1 MCVCVC
7 VCASVCECEG
17 GGGKGGGSFF
27 VRSFITCYLPPVNF
41 HVLTIEEEN
50 GGGDE
55 GDVKILCVHRNTV
68 YIHNV
73 HVSHLGEG
81 MLVLGQL
88 ERQTHKS

>member
-1 MCVCVC
+1 M
-7 VCASVCECEG
+7 CEG
-17 GGGKGGGSFF
+17 GGEGREEVHSLFTPSLQH
-27 VRSFITCYLPPVNF
+27 VIYLPPVNF

-50 GGGDE
+50 GGRDE

-68 YIHNV
+68 HIHNV

-88 ERQTHKS
+88 ERQMHKS